1 MKRYIIDNSGISYLL
16 EVAKN
21 GRNRSIVRYWLSN
34 KMDLKEICDITGY
47 AESVIV
53 SEIEL
58 INHTIETDL
67 NNRVC
72 KECGE
77 TFYTMG
83 YRRVVCPECKE
94 KQKKG
99 NQDNAKGEKTSAKKP
114 KPKPK
119 KKPKTLMQIVREK
132 NKYNKNNG
140 TLLSYGQYVSMMG
153 E

>member
-72 KECGE
+72 KKCGE
-77 TFYTMG
+77 VFYTMG
-83 YRRVVCPECKE
+83 YRRVICPECKE

-99 NQDNAKGEKTSAKKP
+99 NQDNAKGDKTSAKKS